1 METAYR
7 VCRCRR
13 RWHGA
18 IAATVL
24 TALCIFTS
32 VSGADAVRYGLCDV
46 RAVYVFDDPRSID
59 WPAVYYLND
68 MFGCR
73 VDLITTRERSRTE
86 TITRSLED
94 KELYLNTLHMSEA
107 DTAGAAELVAKLFSD
122 RLPDLVIFA
131 DNGHDPRLESV
142 KSAILDLS
150 DPAARIF
157 NILKIYRKFNAGQD
171 VAGRQGS
178 IVLNGRELLNRYRDR
193 MALEIPSL
201 LPWFNLKEYRT
212 DRVIRYQPVK
222 TNLPIT
228 AGENNLMAGISP
240 FRLTEIIDSLFADG
254 PMKQTFQKQAKK
266 FITYFNASQISVGQR
281 QVAFIID
288 GYREL
293 MQLTRHKRSV
303 EDIPEYQAYLHRLL
317 HRAERA
323 ALGAVG
329 INWDGKIILRDSP
342 HGPRL
347 KFLASVSADG
357 PREVDINSFKFHP
370 YWDTTVVELDS
381 SSVTIAPHQSFTK
394 EFFVEIDRAH
404 LNGKTPDSLEFTVEV
419 AYGQI
424 PLVFTSKLPIWQAPD
439 LNITF
444 VPDFHF
450 VKPFPDLE
458 VDRVVSNLNLKA
470 VIEKPYNYSGVV
482 RLNLQ
487 TPRGLFAGAY
497 RKDLQLEKG
506 MLSETVRIPFT
517 ISNLF
522 ELGIQI
528 QTVELLVDNKLVAAD
543 TSRIRIASCSVP
555 DTVKVGFLPDSL
567 GLLEDILRMTGATYR
582 PLTDRSLVTADLDA
596 YNVILIGSA
605 SYRNYPSLTLM
616 KGRFEDY
623 LRQGGS
629 LVIFGQP
636 EDWPGDVLPV
646 SFVPTVE
653 VVDQSE
659 ITNLISEARVLSRP
673 YAISEK
679 NLLSNFFKKQEVSPA
694 VISPAEK
701 VLITPQQASLLS
713 VSRLGDGQIIFC
725 GLPLLELITRLD
737 IDAIHLFAN
746 ILNY

>member
-1 METAYR
+1 MEKAFR
-7 VCRCRR
+7 VRGANS
-13 RWHGA
+13 RWWSA
-18 IAATVL
+18 IA
-24 TALCIFTS
+24 TALLIFLGLAS
-32 VSGADAVRYGLCDV
+32 GVVGADAVRYGLCDARV
-46 RAVYVFDDPRSID
+46 VYVFDDARSIE

-73 VDLITTRERSRTE
+73 VDLITTRERSSSE

-94 KELYLNTLHMSEA
+94 KELYLHTLHMSEA
-107 DTAGAAELVAKLFSD
+107 DTTGAVELVADLFSE
-122 RLPDLVIFA
+122 RLPDIVIFA
-131 DNGHDPRLESV
+131 DGGHDPRLELV
-142 KSAILDLS
+142 KSAIVDLS
-150 DPAARIF
+150 EPAARIF
-157 NILKIYRKFNAGQD
+157 NILKIYRKFSTEQD
-171 VAGRQGS
+171 LTSRQGS

-201 LPWFNLKEYRT
+201 LPGFDPRNYRAE
-212 DRVIRYQPVK
+212 RVIRYRPIK
-222 TNLPIT
+222 NNLSGMP
-228 AGENNLMAGISP
+228 GENNLMAGISP
-240 FRLTEIIDSLFADG
+240 LRLTEIIDSLFTDG
-254 PMKQTFQKQAKK
+254 PMKQTFLKQAKK
-266 FITYFNASQISVGQR
+266 YISHFNASQISVGQK
-281 QVAFIID
+281 QVAFIVD

-293 MQLTRHKRSV
+293 IQLARHDRAMA
-303 EDIPEYQAYLHRLL
+303 DLPEYHSYILRLL
-317 HRAERA
+317 DRAERA

-329 INWDGKIILRDSP
+329 ITWDGKIILRDSP

-347 KFLASVSADG
+347 KFQASVSADG

-381 SSVTIAPHQSFTK
+381 SSITIAPHQSFTK

-404 LNGKTPDSLEFTVEV
+404 LEGETPDSLEFTVEV

-424 PLVFTSKLPIWQAPD
+424 PLMFTSKLPIWQAPN
-439 LNITF
+439 LNIRF
-444 VPDFHF
+444 EPDFHF

-470 VIEKPYNYSGVV
+470 VIEKPYDYSGVV
-482 RLNLQ
+482 QLNLQ

-497 RKDLQLEKG
+497 RKDIQLEKG
-506 MLSETVRIPFT
+506 MVSETVRIPFT

-522 ELGIQI
+522 ELGIQT
-528 QTVELLVDNKLVAAD
+528 QTIELLVDRKLVAAD

-567 GLLEDILRMTGATYR
+567 GLLEDILRMTEAAYR

-596 YNVILIGSA
+596 YNVILIGSG
-605 SYRNYPSLTLM
+605 SFRDYPSLKLM

-629 LVIFGQP
+629 LVILGQP

-653 VVDQSE
+653 VIRLSD
-659 ITNLISEARVLSRP
+659 ITNRIPEARVLSQP
-673 YAISEK
+673 YSISEK
-679 NLLSNFFKKQEVSPA
+679 NLLSSFFRKREVSPA

-701 VLITPQQASLLS
+701 VLVTPQQASLLS

-725 GLPLLELITRLD
+725 GLPLLELITKLD